1 MFKIYML
8 DFKQYL
14 ADKYNPVDIIPL
26 YILCTV
32 PADPMQS
39 RQKIVKNWDN
49 HRNKGLLQ
57 N

>member
-32 PADPMQS
+32 PADPMHS
-39 RQKIVKNWDN
+39 RQKIVKNCDN
-49 HRNKGLLQ
+49 HGN
-57 N
+57 